1 MVNSEFYSSLLTIFL
16 FEALSRFPLYLF
28 GYGFRFAPPATK
40 KDVIPIVARVAV
52 VIFSIEIT
60 TKFVILKESKHKS
73 FHFF

>member
-1 MVNSEFYSSLLTIFL
+1 MVNSEFLIFIIDHFL

-40 KDVIPIVARVAV
+40 KDVIPIVAMVAV
-52 VIFSIEIT
+52 AIFSIEIT
-60 TKFVILKESKHKS
+60 TKFVILKESKDES